1 MTMNGSQCFVG
12 IDVSKTRL
20 DVAVVPQ
27 AQSWSEANEDTVM
40 ECLARSLHKLMPHLI
55 VIESSGGLDLPL

>member
-12 IDVSKTRL
+12 NDVSKARL

-27 AQSWSEANEDTVM
+27 AQSWSEANEDTGM
-40 ECLARSLHKLMPHLI
+40 ERLARSLNKLMPHLT
-55 VIESSGGLDLPL
+55 VIESTGGLDLPL